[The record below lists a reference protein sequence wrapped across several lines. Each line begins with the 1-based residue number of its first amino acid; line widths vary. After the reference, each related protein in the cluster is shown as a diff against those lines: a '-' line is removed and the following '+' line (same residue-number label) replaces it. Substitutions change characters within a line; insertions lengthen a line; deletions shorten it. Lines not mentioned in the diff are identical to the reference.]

1 MDTHLDT
8 FRSPRNFMIAVQ
20 NAGKETKKVVR
31 GLQRLVN
38 SVEHW
43 TKGNAVTYHICSG
56 EKKKRKEYETSSALC
71 SDKAKCVYVRKAI

>member
-1 MDTHLDT
+1 
-8 FRSPRNFMIAVQ
+8 MIAVQ

-56 EKKKRKEYETSSALC
+56 RRRKGKNTKPAVH
-71 SDKAKCVYVRKAI
+71 CVQIKQSECMYVKLIE